1 MLVYLDALIDA
12 LTTRDVAEA
21 ERLLSHPLAR
31 LLPEEVRSE
40 AGVIT
45 AGTRDS
51 LAAPLRAMQLR
62 YQTAQLLTDAHAA
75 DRPALPE
82 AVEAPLSA
90 PQPQPQPP
98 PPPPPTLARRPTR
111 PQQMELPLSA

>member
-12 LTTRDVAEA
+12 LSTRDVAEA

-31 LLPEEVRSE
+31 LLPDEVRSE

-62 YQTAQLLTDAHAA
+62 YQTAQLLSDATAA
-75 DRPALPE
+75 DQPELPVAHDPAL
-82 AVEAPLSA
+82 SA
-90 PQPQPQPP
+90 
-98 PPPPPTLARRPTR
+98 PPTLARRPAR

>member
-31 LLPEEVRSE
+31 LLPEEVRAE
-40 AGVIT
+40 AGVIS

-51 LAAPLRAMQLR
+51 LATPLRVMQLR
-62 YQTAQLLTDAHAA
+62 FQTAQLLSGARAA
-75 DRPALPE
+75 DQP
-82 AVEAPLSA
+82 EAPLA
-90 PQPQPQPP
+90 PEPQLST
-98 PPPPPTLARRPTR
+98 PPTLSRRPLK

>member
-31 LLPEEVRSE
+31 LLPEDVRSE
-40 AGVIT
+40 AGVI
-45 AGTRDS
+45 ASGARDS
-51 LAAPLRAMQLR
+51 LATPLRAMQLR
-62 YQTAQLLTDAHAA
+62 YQTAQLLSDAGAA
-75 DRPALPE
+75 DQPE
-82 AVEAPLSA
+82 IPMEASLST
-90 PQPQPQPP
+90 
-98 PPPPPTLARRPTR
+98 PPTLSRRPSR